1 MHGMYESFEQLTETC
16 IISMWTRNI
25 GWHLANSCLDH
36 SMKATDYLFVSW
48 STSQAAL
55 NMIRRW
61 DKVQS
66 AAAALREMAEKATA
80 DGVEA
85 LEILGNPEFERW
97 NDGTGHSVWHVW
109 QFTLKW
115 FSEPFRRGS
124 KRFPGPQGLGETFR
138 KFEIADSCCLS
149 CSICFLC
156 QILQDPEAQAERAAI
171 EDWSF
176 ASKSANQTS
185 YQTSLYLHHPESI
198 WRKIASFFP
207 KLRTLSLGRFQK
219 LTAATQATWKS
230 CINIAWST
238 LLTLDCA

>member
-1 MHGMYESFEQLTETC
+1 MVHKSGSF
-16 IISMWTRNI
+16 
-25 GWHLANSCLDH
+25 D
-36 SMKATDYLFVSW
+36 
-48 STSQAAL
+48 
-55 NMIRRW
+55 MIRRW

-80 DGVEA
+80 DGAEA

-97 NDGTGHSVWHVW
+97 NDGTGHSVWQCLTVDV
-109 QFTLKW
+109 
-115 FSEPFRRGS
+115 EVIFRRGS
-124 KRFPGPQGLGETFR
+124 ERFPRPQGLGETLR

-185 YQTSLYLHHPESI
+185 LCESS
-198 WRKIASFFP
+198 WVYFPQNCMFFFP

-219 LTAATQATWKS
+219 QQQPLKPLGRVA
-230 CINIAWST
+230 
-238 LLTLDCA
+238 